1 MMNNPQTIRY
11 LNEIDALNALFRKGG
26 MSRAELAR
34 VLGLNRSSTGNIVA
48 SLMSSGLV
56 IEAPDTPRPGEEKR
70 TGRPGIEIRLS
81 PDGGYFTG
89 VEIGVDRLSAV
100 VIDLSASTVQQKSVA
115 FDSPAFP
122 PEAVIAK
129 AAALA
134 ASVLPTVEESRLK
147 GICVT
152 LPALL
157 DHAGNARNAHM
168 LGWRD
173 TPVTDML
180 REFLPFPIDVTAE
193 NDANAFAIG
202 EIYSGDL
209 DWSNTSIFLHIE
221 NGVGGAITAGG
232 RLFRGAFGFAGEF
245 GHLTIE
251 RNGRPARR
259 GTAGELETLIGK
271 DMVLGT
277 YEEQG
282 GQPDLDRFLAALAR
296 GDEMARRIADA
307 WADDLSHGL
316 AQLVKVLDPDLVVL
330 GGSVAPIYPF
340 VEKRV
345 RENLDSMLIVG
356 LPRPK
361 IELSTLGPSGAAFG
375 AACMVH
381 QRFFSAGS

>member
-1 MMNNPQTIRY
+1 
-11 LNEIDALNALFRKGG
+11 

-34 VLGLNRSSTGNIVA
+34 TIGLNRSSTGNIVA
-48 SLMSSGLV
+48 SLMSAGLV
-56 IEAPDTPRPGEEKR
+56 VEAPEDPRPDEEKR
-70 TGRPGIEIRLS
+70 TGRPGIAIRLS
-81 PDGGYFTG
+81 PDGAFFTG

-100 VIDLSASTVQQKSVA
+100 VIDLSAKIVQQKSIV
-115 FDSPAFP
+115 FDSPSFP
-122 PEAVIAK
+122 AEVVIAK

-147 GICVT
+147 GVCVT

-157 DHAGNARNAHM
+157 DHSGTARNAHM

-173 TPVTDML
+173 MPVTSMFFD
-180 REFLPFPIDVTAE
+180 FLPFPLDVTSE

-202 EIYSGDL
+202 ETYSGNFG
-209 DWSNTSIFLHIE
+209 WSNTSLFLNIE
-221 NGVGGAITAGG
+221 NGVGGAIIVGG

-259 GTAGELETLIGK
+259 GTAGEFETLIGK
-271 DMVLGT
+271 DMVLGC
-277 YEEQG
+277 YEEHG
-282 GQPDLDRFLAALAR
+282 GQPDLDRFIAALAR
-296 GDEMARRIADA
+296 GDEPARRVAEM
-307 WADDLSHGL
+307 WADDLSYGL

-340 VEKRV
+340 VEQRV
-345 RENLDSMLIVG
+345 RENLDGMLIPG

-361 IELSTLGPSGAAFG
+361 VELSTLGPSGAAHG
-375 AACMVH
+375 AACVVH
-381 QRFFSAGS
+381 QKFFTAAV